1 MNFHGFYKCWNGV
14 KPLTYNEIFILH
26 FCNAI
31 CALSTLL
38 SPSSCCIFH
47 FINPDP
53 IDTEIWFNSQKV
65 QEDGTCQC
73 EIIELACIQIPTRVI
88 RVYTCLTNYQVVVW
102 VQDAIRSTALRSLH
116 FQASW
121 QQLQMWLSGEAWNL
135 SILTIGAQTLI
146 CHGYACTMERRECG
160 FILGF

>member
-1 MNFHGFYKCWNGV
+1 MLEWCETSD
-14 KPLTYNEIFILH
+14 LYNEIFILH

-38 SPSSCCIFH
+38 SPSSCCILH
-47 FINPDP
+47 FINPDW
-53 IDTEIWFNSQKV
+53 IDAEIWFNSKKV

-73 EIIELACIQIPTRVI
+73 EIIELACIQ
-88 RVYTCLTNYQVVVW
+88 VYTCLTNYQVDVW

-116 FQASW
+116 FQARC
-121 QQLQMWLSGEAWNL
+121 QQLHLWLSGEAWNL

-146 CHGYACTMERRECG
+146 CHGYGDMMERRECG